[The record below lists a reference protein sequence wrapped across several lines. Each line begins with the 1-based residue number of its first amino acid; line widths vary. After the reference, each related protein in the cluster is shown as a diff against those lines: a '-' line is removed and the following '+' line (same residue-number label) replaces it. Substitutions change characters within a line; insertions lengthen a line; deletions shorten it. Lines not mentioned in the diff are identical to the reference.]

1 MSSPISKGASIR
13 IISSSAVPPKY
24 HQYIGKTGTIENKID
39 DKYIIRLNV
48 AGSMKP
54 NIIKVS
60 AEAFIVMKS
69 GDHSTAT
76 TTAAAAGMASTTSLL
91 LQTRPRSNSSPGVHV
106 SSNSLL
112 FQEGMRVIIIG
123 TENVLQR
130 FPLFVGKIGII
141 KEAPSKW

>member
-1 MSSPISKGASIR
+1 MSSPICKGALIR
-13 IISSSAVPPKY
+13 IISSSAVPAKY
-24 HQYIGKTGTIENKID
+24 HQYIGKTGTVEDVID
-39 DKYIIRLNV
+39 DKYIVRLHV
-48 AGSMKP
+48 TIGSMKTS
-54 NIIKVS
+54 IIKVS
-60 AEAFIVMKS
+60 AGAFIVIKRS
-69 GDHSTAT
+69 DPITATAT
-76 TTAAAAGMASTTSLL
+76 TAIMASTNSLH

-141 KEAPSKW
+141 KEAPSK

>member
-1 MSSPISKGASIR
+1 MSSPICKGALIR
-13 IISSSAVPPKY
+13 IISSSAVPAKY
-24 HQYIGKTGTIENKID
+24 HQYIGKTGTVEDVID
-39 DKYIIRLNV
+39 DKYIVRLHV
-48 AGSMKP
+48 TIGSMKTS
-54 NIIKVS
+54 IIKVS
-60 AEAFIVMKS
+60 AGAFIVIKRS
-69 GDHSTAT
+69 DPITATATAT
-76 TTAAAAGMASTTSLL
+76 TAVMASTNSLH

-141 KEAPSKW
+141 KEAPSK

>member
-1 MSSPISKGASIR
+1 MSSPICKGAFIR
-13 IISSSAVPPKY
+13 IISSLAVPPKY
-24 HQYIGKTGTIENKID
+24 HQYIGKTGTIEDVID
-39 DKYIIRLNV
+39 DKYIVRLHV
-48 AGSMKP
+48 TIGSMKTS
-54 NIIKVS
+54 IIKVS
-60 AEAFIVMKS
+60 AGAFIVIKS
-69 GDHSTAT
+69 GDPTTAT
-76 TTAAAAGMASTTSLL
+76 AMASTTSLP

-141 KEAPSKW
+141 KEAPSK

>member
-1 MSSPISKGASIR
+1 MSSPICKGAFIR
-13 IISSSAVPPKY
+13 VISSSALPPKY
-24 HQYIGKTGTIENKID
+24 HQYIVKTGTIEDVID
-39 DKYIIRLNV
+39 DKYIVRLHF
-48 AGSMKP
+48 AIGSMKTS
-54 NIIKVS
+54 IIKVS
-60 AEAFIVMKS
+60 AGAFIVIKS
-69 GDHSTAT
+69 GDPTTAT
-76 TTAAAAGMASTTSLL
+76 TTIMTSTNSLH

-141 KEAPSKW
+141 KEAPSK

>member
-1 MSSPISKGASIR
+1 MSSPISKGTFIR

-24 HQYIGKTGTIENKID
+24 HQYIGKTGTIEDVID
-39 DKYIIRLNV
+39 YKYIVRLH
-48 AGSMKP
+48 ATTGSMKSS
-54 NIIKVS
+54 IIKVS
-60 AEAFIVMKS
+60 AEAFIVIKS
-69 GDHSTAT
+69 GDHT
-76 TTAAAAGMASTTSLL
+76 TTATAAMTQSTTSLVP
-91 LQTRPRSNSSPGVHV
+91 QTRPRSNSSPGVHV

-141 KEAPSKW
+141 KEAPSK